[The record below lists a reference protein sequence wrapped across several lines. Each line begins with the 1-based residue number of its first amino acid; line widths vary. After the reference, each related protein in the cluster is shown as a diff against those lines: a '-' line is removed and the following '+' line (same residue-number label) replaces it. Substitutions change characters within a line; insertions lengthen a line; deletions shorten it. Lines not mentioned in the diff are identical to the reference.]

1 MCMCKVSYVIHA
13 CRMLFMVVP
22 VYISELA
29 PKSQRGR
36 LVCFNI
42 LGLTGGLLVSVFTMH
57 TS

>member
-42 LGLTGGLLVSVFTMH
+42 LGLTGGLLVSVIT
-57 TS
+57 TV